1 MQYNAFISY
10 SHAGDGRLA
19 PALQS
24 ALQRF
29 AKPWYR
35 LRALRVFRD
44 TTSLAAA
51 PSLWGSIEQALE
63 RSEYFLLL
71 ASPEAA
77 ASFWI
82 NQEVTW
88 WLQNRS
94 PGTMLIVLT
103 GGRLLWDQPK
113 EDFDRDVTT
122 ALPPALLG
130 RLSEEPLYVDL
141 CWARNEEHLSLR
153 NTRFRSAILD
163 LAATLHGR
171 PKDELDGDDVR
182 EHRRTVRIA
191 RSAAGVLALLT
202 AAAIVAAVIAIDQ
215 QGIARSRE
223 LAANARTALTID
235 PELSLILA
243 KAAVETKRTEQAES
257 ALQEALQR
265 SNVRLVQRGH
275 SREVT
280 NALFAG
286 DDAVS
291 VGFDAKVLV
300 WDAKT
305 GAVKRQHAGHRMAIC
320 DMMVATADGSRATL
334 WSLTDGTERAS
345 LPEQADIIDDL
356 AISPDC
362 QWIAT
367 AGRDKKAQIYST
379 ATGQPAG
386 PVIEDSD
393 ILSKVRFSPNS
404 RWLATGRIYNR
415 IDIWEVPTGRHVLST
430 PGYSVAF
437 SPDSR
442 LLVAGGADNTGMR
455 VWDLGDR
462 RLIETAYAQ
471 PGVINSIEFSP
482 DGSLFVTPGSDQT
495 ARVWDVRKLR
505 PVAVLSGHT
514 DDVVAA
520 NFSHDGRLI
529 ATASHDRTARVW
541 VARTGKLVA
550 ELRGH
555 SDVVNSAVFARDD
568 KRVLTTSADGTV
580 RIWEVGMGSPV
591 LALAESQEPDAS
603 EDPAL
608 IQILESASPTGLV
621 RGLRTIQQVA
631 FSQDG
636 RLILFATDTGTTE
649 VWERGTGQQRANVS
663 GTIAAFSPD
672 GTVFATGTEDGSVG
686 VFRTS
691 DGEPVRSLGAHKDLV
706 SGLRFSADGRF
717 VASASEDGTA
727 QIFAVAT
734 GERVALLEGHVDALS
749 GIWFSP
755 DGSRVLTASFDHT
768 AALWHLPDGKREHS
782 LQHDESVWAA
792 EFSRDGSRV
801 ATADFSGIARIWE
814 VSSGKLLKELEGHK
828 NGIVDIH
835 FDASGEQILTA
846 GSDGT
851 ARIWTAG
858 RETMVLGG
866 HTRALYRAIWSP
878 DERFVATASQDGAVR
893 LWDAASGRLIA
904 TFGDH
909 ENAVYDVA
917 FSPDGAYLASG
928 SEDGAAHLYACD
940 VCAPIAALLE
950 LAQKRIT
957 RPPTDLDSRG
967 RSSRKAVGSITARIA
982 GSVPCTSSSDALT
995 ASHRGATARTRPR
1008 RSRAARSWCAGRR
1021 RWRGSGGRCARP
1033 FPRRWRRRRGSRRN

>member
-1 MQYNAFISY
+1 LQYNAFISY
-10 SHAGDGRLA
+10 SHAGDGQLA

-35 LRALRVFRD
+35 LRALRIFRD
-44 TTSLAAA
+44 TTSLAAT

-63 RSEYFLLL
+63 RSEHFLLL

-77 ASFWI
+77 GSFWI

-94 PGTMLIVLT
+94 PSTMLIVLT
-103 GGRLLWDQPK
+103 GGRLLWDQPRR
-113 EDFDRDVTT
+113 DFDRDVTT

-130 RLSEEPLYVDL
+130 RLLEEPLYVDL

-182 EHRRTVRIA
+182 QHRRTVRIA
-191 RSAAGVLALLT
+191 RTAAGVLAMLT
-202 AAAIVAAVIAIDQ
+202 AAAITAAVIAIDQ

-223 LAANARTALTID
+223 LAANARTALAID

-243 KAAVETKRTEQAES
+243 KAAVETKRTEQADS

-280 NALFAG
+280 NALFVG

-291 VGFDAKVLV
+291 VGFDKVLV

-305 GAVKRQHAGHRMAIC
+305 GAVKRQHPGHRMAIC
-320 DMMVATADGSRATL
+320 DTMIAIADGTRAAL
-334 WSLTDGTERAS
+334 WSLSDGTERAS
-345 LPEQADIIDDL
+345 LPGHATIIDDL

-362 QWIAT
+362 QWVAT
-367 AGRDKKAQIYST
+367 ASRDRTARIYDT

-386 PVIEDSD
+386 PAIEASD
-393 ILSKVRFSPNS
+393 TLSNVRFSPDS
-404 RWLATGRIYNR
+404 RWLVTIRTYNR
-415 IDIWEVPTGRHVLST
+415 TDIWEVPTGRPVLST
-430 PGYSVAF
+430 PGHAVSF
-437 SPDSR
+437 SPDSN

-455 VWDLGDR
+455 IWKPGDQQ
-462 RLIETAYAQ
+462 LIETTYAQ
-471 PGVINSIEFSP
+471 PGSINSVQFSP
-482 DGSLFVTPGSDQT
+482 DGSLFVTAGTDQT
-495 ARVWDVRKLR
+495 ARIWDARKLR

-520 NFSHDGRLI
+520 SFSHDGRLI
-529 ATASHDRTARVW
+529 ATASHDQTARVW

-555 SDVVNSAVFARDD
+555 SDTVNAAVFARDD
-568 KRVLTTSADGTV
+568 KRVLTASADGTA
-580 RIWEVGMGSPV
+580 RIWEVGMTSPI
-591 LALAESQEPDAS
+591 LALAESGEADAS
-603 EDPAL
+603 EDPAF
-608 IQILESASPTGLV
+608 IRILESASPTGLV
-621 RGLRTIQQVA
+621 RGLRTVHQVA
-631 FSQDG
+631 FSHDG
-636 RLILFATDTGTTE
+636 RLILLATDTGTTE
-649 VWERGTGQQRANVS
+649 VWELATRQQRATVS

-672 GTVFATGTEDGSVG
+672 GALFATGTEDGTVN
-686 VFRTS
+686 VFRTA
-691 DGEPVRSLGAHKDLV
+691 DGQSVGSREAHKDLV

-727 QIFAVAT
+727 QVFAVAT
-734 GERVALLEGHVDALS
+734 GERVALLEGHAEALS

-755 DGSRVLTASFDHT
+755 NGSRALTASFDHT
-768 AALWHLPDGKREHS
+768 AAIWRLPDGTREHS
-782 LQHDESVWAA
+782 LQHDESIWAA
-792 EFSRDGSRV
+792 DFSRDSSRV
-801 ATADFSGIARIWE
+801 ATADFSGVARIWE
-814 VSSGKLLKELEGHK
+814 ASSGKLLTELKGHK
-828 NGIVDIH
+828 GGIVDIH
-835 FDASGEQILTA
+835 FDASGERVLTA

-858 RETMVLGG
+858 REVMVLGA
-866 HTRALYRAIWSP
+866 HTRGLYRAVWSP
-878 DERFVATASQDGAVR
+878 DERFVATASQDGAAR

-917 FSPDGAYLASG
+917 FSPDGAYLMSG

-940 VCAPIAALLE
+940 VCAPIDTLLE

-957 RPPTDLDSRG
+957 RPPTDLEAEAYG
-967 RSSRKAVGSITARIA
+967 LAR
-982 GSVPCTSSSDALT
+982 
-995 ASHRGATARTRPR
+995 
-1008 RSRAARSWCAGRR
+1008 
-1021 RWRGSGGRCARP
+1021 
-1033 FPRRWRRRRGSRRN
+1033 